1 MTFYTAKGGILQF
14 NPKQPLDR
22 MLLNPTSILVI
33 SAVLLSS
40 IATVPYTVPWHDTPY
55 LQNME
60 Q

>member
-14 NPKQPLDR
+14 NQKQLLDR
-22 MLLNPTSILVI
+22 MLLNLTSILMI

-60 Q
+60 R

>member
-14 NPKQPLDR
+14 NQKQPLDR

>member
-14 NPKQPLDR
+14 NQKQPLDR

-40 IATVPYTVPWHDTPY
+40 IATVPYSVPWHDTPY

-60 Q
+60 R